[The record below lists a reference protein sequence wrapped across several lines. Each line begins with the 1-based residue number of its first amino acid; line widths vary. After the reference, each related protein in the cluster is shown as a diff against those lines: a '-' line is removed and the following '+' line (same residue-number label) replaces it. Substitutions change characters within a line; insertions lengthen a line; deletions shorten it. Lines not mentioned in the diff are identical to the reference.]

1 MKNINLLKKSFTAIT
16 LLFCTIYLN
25 GQINEQLT
33 TKPWLDKEKRII
45 FGHAITQIFGES
57 PGRAETYNFSPIT
70 SIAYQDLNQILN
82 EIKTTAKKENWSEE
96 KLNKEIEK
104 NKQTA
109 QGGRILL
116 YLTRYSE
123 DRANTKW
130 FFIIIRDKIDKEIW
144 RVDLPYQAPE
154 LPDGRGWWNFIIV
167 NIDKKIEEP
176 FYVYIDDKQSNQLSD
191 FKFLVD
197 EK

>member
-33 TKPWLDKEKRII
+33 TKPWLDKEKR
-45 FGHAITQIFGES
+45 
-57 PGRAETYNFSPIT
+57 RAETYNFSPIT

-96 KLNKEIEK
+96 KLNKEIEN

-130 FFIIIRDKIDKEIW
+130 FFIIIRDKNDKEIW

-176 FYVYIDDKQSNQLSD
+176 FYVYVDDKQSNQLSD